1 MESYGGHGA
10 YRKVVRHSRL
20 DGADCQ
26 YGTAISWRFRT
37 GGAARHGG
45 ICLWCLLVVGRLY
58 EVKESIPV
66 IGLGLHG

>member
-26 YGTAISWRFRT
+26 CGTAVSWCFQT
-37 GGAARHGG
+37 GGAAKHGG
-45 ICLWCLLVVGRLY
+45 FAYGAYYGSGTPL
-58 EVKESIPV
+58 
-66 IGLGLHG
+66 